1 MIELLQPPWRTN
13 SKIMDR
19 LFFDLVKTSRPVSF
33 RLAELPVNIVN
44 VPVDSGVW
52 GILQLAPGVN

>member
-1 MIELLQPPWRTN
+1 MI
-13 SKIMDR
+13 
-19 LFFDLVKTSRPVSF
+19 VKTSRPVSF

>member
-1 MIELLQPPWRTN
+1 
-13 SKIMDR
+13 MDR
-19 LFFDLVKTSRPVSF
+19 LFHDLVKTSEPVSF

-52 GILQLAPGVN
+52 GILQLVQVLIKMQYACLFRLI

>member
-1 MIELLQPPWRTN
+1 
-13 SKIMDR
+13 MDR
-19 LFFDLVKTSRPVSF
+19 LFHDLVKTSGPVNF

-52 GILQLAPGVN
+52 GILQLVQVLIKMQYACLFSLI